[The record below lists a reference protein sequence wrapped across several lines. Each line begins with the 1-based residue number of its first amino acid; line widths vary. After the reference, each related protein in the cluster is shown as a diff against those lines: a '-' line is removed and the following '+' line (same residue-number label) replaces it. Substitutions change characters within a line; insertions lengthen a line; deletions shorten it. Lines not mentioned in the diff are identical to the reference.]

1 MRILITLV
9 VLLTTISVQGQ
20 IGIQLTN
27 QDVKILAG
35 WDEPAEVGVQAV
47 ATLSYN
53 LDNQV
58 HVGFKTGIYIQY
70 DHLISLDLKFFGQH
84 IRGQMATIEY
94 HYNIASNLLIG
105 VQLNTQRVGISAIY
119 MLPTGSVGSGCY

>member
-1 MRILITLV
+1 MRPFIIIVFVLI
-9 VLLTTISVQGQ
+9 TISVQGQ
-20 IGIQLTN
+20 VGLQLTN
-27 QDVKILAG
+27 QDVKLLVG

-53 LDNQV
+53 LNNQV
-58 HVGFKTGIYIQY
+58 HVGFKTGLYIQY

-84 IRGQMATIEY
+84 VRGQMATLEY
-94 HYNIASNLLIG
+94 HYNIVDNLLIG
-105 VQLNTQRVGISAIY
+105 VQLNTQRVGVSAIY